1 MTSIE
6 TLDLDEIQDLS
17 QDEAG
22 FLHISKPSSASSFAP
37 IIIALF
43 IVVLVFIFNTE
54 WLNSKLQE
62 IPYYRLSLYG
72 LLFSATIIFIL
83 FFV

>member
-22 FLHISKPSSASSFAP
+22 FLHISKPSTSSFAP
-37 IIIALF
+37 VIIALF

-72 LLFSATIIFIL
+72 LLFAATIIFIL